1 MPSRGVNRGR
11 RRSVHAKYRVDTRF
25 GAIKALSMIRPVLLV
40 AAPFFLAL
48 GLVLPL
54 VRFETLYFFDDTP
67 SLIEIIVSLWQ
78 GGDGLLAA
86 IVALVSILLPFLKM
100 IGITVEAMG
109 ITAEATA
116 AGKGVGSLFY
126 RRVVPHLSKWSMM
139 DVLLVAIVIAA
150 AKTTGLADAFTQPGL
165 WCYAASSMISG
176 LLHSLMGDASGPK

>member
-1 MPSRGVNRGR
+1 M
-11 RRSVHAKYRVDTRF
+11 
-25 GAIKALSMIRPVLLV
+25 KALSMIRPVLLV

-54 VRFETLYFFDDTP
+54 VHFETLYFFDETP
-67 SLIEIIVSLWQ
+67 SLIEIIDSLWQ

-86 IVALVSILLPFLKM
+86 IVALVSILLPSLKM
-100 IGITVEAMG
+100 IGIA
-109 ITAEATA
+109 AEATA
-116 AGKGVGSLFY
+116 AGGQAGSLFY

-150 AKTTGLADAFTQPGL
+150 AKTTGLAAAFTQPGL

>member
-1 MPSRGVNRGR
+1 MKNTGS
-11 RRSVHAKYRVDTRF
+11 TRF
-25 GAIKALSMIRPVLLV
+25 VLVGALSMIRPVLLI
-40 AAPFFLAL
+40 AAPFLLAL
-48 GLVLPL
+48 GLILPL
-54 VRFETLYFFDDTP
+54 VRFETLYFFNKTP
-67 SLIEIIVSLWQ
+67 SLIEIVLSLWQ

-86 IVALVSILLPFLKM
+86 IVALVSIVLPFLKM

-116 AGKGVGSLFY
+116 AGRSGSLFC

>member
-1 MPSRGVNRGR
+1 MPSRGGNTGR
-11 RRSVHAKYRVDTRF
+11 RQSVHAKCRIDERF
-25 GAIKALSMIRPVLLV
+25 NAMSALSMARPVLLV

-54 VRFETLYFFDDTP
+54 VRFETLYFFDKTP
-67 SLIEIIVSLWQ
+67 SLIEIIVSIWQ

-86 IVALVSILLPFLKM
+86 IVALVSILLPFVKM
-100 IGITVEAMG
+100 VGITVEATG

-116 AGKGVGSLFY
+116 AGGGAGSLFY